1 MGFIGA
7 FYYHYFPSFAEW
19 KDKRNVKRMTYRFI
33 AECPYGT
40 FKDPYERS
48 KAFAG
53 FIQDQDKIGDLLE

>member
-7 FYYHYFPSFAEW
+7 FYYHYFPSLAEW
-19 KDKRNVKRMTYRFI
+19 KNKRNVKRMTYRFI

-40 FKDPYERS
+40 FKDSYERA

-53 FIQDQDKIGDLLE
+53 FIQDQDKVGDLLE